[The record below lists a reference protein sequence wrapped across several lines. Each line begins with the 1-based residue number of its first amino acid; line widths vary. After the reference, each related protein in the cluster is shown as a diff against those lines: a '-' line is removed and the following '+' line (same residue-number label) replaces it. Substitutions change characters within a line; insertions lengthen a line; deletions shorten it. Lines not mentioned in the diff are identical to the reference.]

1 MTPDHLAINQALDV
15 AVAQVAEEL
24 LPCDTGI
31 GKRRAETICEQL
43 DLLAKLGKGQ
53 GEPDYGNRATPVL
66 YSTWYQLSHINLGI
80 AVARKMMKEWKGLGR
95 QTELIR
101 IVDIGSGTHA
111 LPIAFDILDYLNELK
126 ANVVIYYV
134 EPSRE
139 MDYCGRRIRQVFSES
154 RTLPPNRHRVL
165 VLNHDRFNPRRGG
178 SCFFSMMH
186 SIVPSIDRT
195 VSDILSAFEPVY
207 GIATANKIRKKQFE
221 EFQNQALNDFNPE
234 KVELGEAT
242 LKLGMPCTRAY
253 RKWLW
258 NRISTAE
265 PNPPPGIEQL
275 LTNEI
280 WVEDSSFIAS
290 AYRRRAA

>member
-24 LPCDTGI
+24 LPCGTRI
-31 GKRRAETICEQL
+31 GKRQAKTICKQL
-43 DLLAKLGKGQ
+43 GLLAQLGKGQ

-80 AVARKMMKEWKGLGR
+80 AVAGEMMKEWKRLEPQPKVIG
-95 QTELIR
+95 

-126 ANVVIYYV
+126 VDVVIYYV

-154 RTLPPNRHRVL
+154 RILPPNRHQVV
-165 VLNHDRFNPRRGG
+165 VLNHDPTSPRRGV
-178 SCFFSMMH
+178 SWFFSMMH
-186 SIVPSIDRT
+186 SIVPGIDRT

-207 GIATANKIRKKQFE
+207 GIATANKIRKKQFK

-234 KVELGEAT
+234 TVELGGAT
-242 LKLGMPCTRAY
+242 LEFGMPCTRAY

-265 PNPPPGIEQL
+265 PSPPPGIEQL